1 MPAHTGRLG
10 ADTPRDLARQRSQV
24 LQARAQASQI
34 RPDTKPTD
42 LRRLAAA
49 ALSALIPGLGQ
60 LFNRR
65 SRLAALFLIPSLV
78 LIAVALLLVETQSPA
93 RLAAWVVSPEVLGTL
108 LMLNAIVLAW
118 RLLAVGQAFLDTG
131 RTGPTGRLGVIGIV
145 VIAIFVVL
153 PHVAIWR
160 YGTIMGDTFARIFQS
175 ASSDNGGDAATG
187 PLPRDGE
194 RINVLLVGVDKL
206 PDRTASLTDTM
217 IVASLDPVG
226 KTVSMLSLPRDMV
239 GVPLGNG
246 DVYGPKLNS
255 LMSFAERNPE
265 SFPKGGMRTLEDA
278 VGALLGIPIHYYAR
292 IDFIGFI
299 AMVDAVGGVNID
311 VKRTLR
317 AKRYDGYGLT
327 TKGFRLTKGIHHLTG
342 AEALAYA
349 RIRKGVGETDF
360 TRAGRQQEV
369 IVALRSSVTSG
380 GSLFWRLPDL
390 LDAVANTIKTNVP
403 TTRLPELAA
412 IVDEV
417 GANDVVR
424 VVIGH
429 PLVAA
434 ANTKYGSSQVPKI
447 DKIQAV
453 AARLFSTPGSPP
465 IPWPTPKATKA
476 PTASPTP

>member
-1 MPAHTGRLG
+1 MP
-10 ADTPRDLARQRSQV
+10 
-24 LQARAQASQI
+24 
-34 RPDTKPTD
+34 K
-42 LRRLAAA
+42 
-49 ALSALIPGLGQ
+49 
-60 LFNRR
+60 
-65 SRLAALFLIPSLV
+65 
-78 LIAVALLLVETQSPA
+78 
-93 RLAAWVVSPEVLGTL
+93 
-108 LMLNAIVLAW
+108 
-118 RLLAVGQAFLDTG
+118 
-131 RTGPTGRLGVIGIV
+131 
-145 VIAIFVVL
+145 
-153 PHVAIWR
+153 
-160 YGTIMGDTFARIFQS
+160 
-175 ASSDNGGDAATG
+175 
-187 PLPRDGE
+187 DGE

-299 AMVDAVGGVNID
+299 AMVDAVGGVDID

-317 AKRYDGYGLT
+317 AKHYDGYGLT
-327 TKGFRLTKGIHHLTG
+327 TKGFRLTKGVHHLTG

-412 IVDEV
+412 IIDEV
-417 GANDVVR
+417 GAKECRPGRHRPPAGRLGEHQVR
-424 VVIGH
+424 
-429 PLVAA
+429 LVAGPEDRQDPGRRRPA
-434 ANTKYGSSQVPKI
+434 LLDAGDPARSRGRRRRRPRPRRRARPPRPSGS
-447 DKIQAV
+447 
-453 AARLFSTPGSPP
+453 
-465 IPWPTPKATKA
+465 
-476 PTASPTP
+476 

>member
-1 MPAHTGRLG
+1 
-10 ADTPRDLARQRSQV
+10 V
-24 LQARAQASQI
+24 V
-34 RPDTKPTD
+34 
-42 LRRLAAA
+42 
-49 ALSALIPGLGQ
+49 PGLGQ

-65 SRLAALFLIPSLV
+65 PRLAALFLVPSLV
-78 LIAVALLLVETQSPA
+78 LIAIALLLIQTQSPA
-93 RLAAWVVSPEVLGTL
+93 RLAAWVVSPQVLGTL
-108 LMLNAIVLAW
+108 LALNAIVLAW

-131 RTGPTGRLGVIGIV
+131 RTGPTGRLGIIGII
-145 VIAIFVVL
+145 VIAILVVL
-153 PHVAIWR
+153 PHVAVWR
-160 YGTIMGDTFARIFQS
+160 YGTIMGDTFARIFQT
-175 ASSDNGGDAATG
+175 ASSENGQAAASG
-187 PLPRDGE
+187 PVPKDGE

-255 LMSFAERNPE
+255 QMSFADRNPTT
-265 SFPKGGMRTLEDA
+265 FPKGGMRTLEDA
-278 VGALLGIPIHYYAR
+278 VSALLGIPIHYYAR

-299 AMVDAVGGVNID
+299 AMVDAVGGVDID

-317 AKRYDGYGLT
+317 AKHYDGYGLT
-327 TKGFRLTKGIHHLTG
+327 TKGFRLTKGVHHLSG

-360 TRAGRQQEV
+360 TRAARQQEV
-369 IVALRSSVTSG
+369 IVALRSRVTSG

-417 GANDVVR
+417 GAKNVVQ

-429 PLVAA
+429 PLVAS
-434 ANTKYGSSQVPKI
+434 ANTKYGSSQVPNVG
-447 DKIQAV
+447 KIQAV
-453 AARLFSTPGSPP
+453 AARLFSTPGTPP

-476 PTASPTP
+476 PKASPTP

>member
-1 MPAHTGRLG
+1 
-10 ADTPRDLARQRSQV
+10 
-24 LQARAQASQI
+24 
-34 RPDTKPTD
+34 
-42 LRRLAAA
+42 
-49 ALSALIPGLGQ
+49 
-60 LFNRR
+60 
-65 SRLAALFLIPSLV
+65 
-78 LIAVALLLVETQSPA
+78 
-93 RLAAWVVSPEVLGTL
+93 
-108 LMLNAIVLAW
+108 
-118 RLLAVGQAFLDTG
+118 
-131 RTGPTGRLGVIGIV
+131 
-145 VIAIFVVL
+145 
-153 PHVAIWR
+153 
-160 YGTIMGDTFARIFQS
+160 
-175 ASSDNGGDAATG
+175 
-187 PLPRDGE
+187 
-194 RINVLLVGVDKL
+194 
-206 PDRTASLTDTM
+206 M

-255 LMSFAERNPE
+255 LMSFAERNPK

-299 AMVDAVGGVNID
+299 AMVDAVGGVDID

-317 AKRYDGYGLT
+317 AKHYDGYGLT
-327 TKGFRLTKGIHHLTG
+327 TKGFRLTKGVHHLTG

-360 TRAGRQQEV
+360 TRAARQQEV

-390 LDAVANTIKTNVP
+390 LDAVADTIRTNVP

-412 IVDEV
+412 IIDEV
-417 GANDVVR
+417 GAKDVVQ

-429 PLVAA
+429 PLVAS

-453 AARLFSTPGSPP
+453 AARLFSTPGTPP
-465 IPWPTPKATKA
+465 VPWPTPKATKA
-476 PTASPTP
+476 PKASPTPLDRPSLLGARPASRTGRGGPRGPDRAAAARGSRARRSPRRRRGRARRATRPSSPSGPSRPIGLSCRPSCAQDETSASSSSVPSPPGRAMNPSDRAAISALRSWSVSTTRSSVRPP